1 MTSLAF
7 VPKRIYLMG
16 ICGTAMASLAGLLK
30 EQGHQ
35 VSGSDQNVYPPMS
48 TQLKALG
55 IPIFEGYRADNLGP
69 EIDLVIVGNVISKN
83 NPEAQRMIELGLKYT
98 SLPSAMGE
106 FLIQDRD
113 SYVIAGTH
121 GKTTTTSLLSWVATS
136 AGVSP
141 GFLVGG
147 IPTNFGK
154 SFQIPEGRIFVI
166 EGDEYDTAFFD
177 KVPKFIH
184 YRPKYVILT
193 SIEFDHADIYKD
205 LDHVKAAFRMLLDR
219 IPKGGRL
226 VACFDDARVRSLI
239 EEKTYPFE
247 IQSYGEKFGDW
258 RAQGIE
264 FLPEF
269 CRFQVEHK
277 GTHVAT
283 VETSIFGRYNVA
295 NALSVFV
302 QAKLSGWNHE
312 KILSGFRSFQ
322 GVKRRQEIIGQ
333 PRGITVI
340 EDFAHHPTAV
350 QLTLE
355 GIRERYGSRRIW
367 GIFEPRS
374 ATSRR
379 NIFQKDYIRALG
391 VADISIVAGVFNK
404 DGVDASLRFEPEE
417 LVTALVKAG
426 RSSYFCA
433 QTADIVNLV
442 GSKAATGDVI
452 VIMSNGGFDGIYQK
466 ILTALN

>member
-1 MTSLAF
+1 M
-7 VPKRIYLMG
+7 RIYLMG

-30 EQGHQ
+30 DQGHK

-55 IPIFEGYRADNLGP
+55 IPIHEGYKAENLSS
-69 EIDLVIVGNVISKN
+69 EIDLVIVGNVISRN
-83 NPEAQRMIELGLKYT
+83 NPEAIRMVELGLKYT

-106 FLIQDRD
+106 FLIQNRD

-121 GKTTTTSLLSWVATS
+121 GKTTTTSLLSWVAMAS
-136 AGVSP
+136 GVKP

-147 IPTNFGK
+147 IPKNFGK
-154 SFQIPEGRIFVI
+154 SFQVPEGNVFVI

-184 YRPKYVILT
+184 YRPKNVILT
-193 SIEFDHADIYKD
+193 SVEFDHADIYKD
-205 LDHVKAAFRMLLDR
+205 LDHVKQAFRMLLDR
-219 IPKGGRL
+219 IPADGRM
-226 VACFDDARVRSLI
+226 VACFDDERVRSLLA
-239 EEKTYPFE
+239 EKKYPF
-247 IQSYGEKFGDW
+247 QTHSYGEKFGDW
-258 RAQGIE
+258 KAAGIE

-269 CRFQVEHK
+269 CRFQVEHLGRK
-277 GTHVAT
+277 VAT

-295 NALSVFV
+295 NALAVFV
-302 QAKLSGWNHE
+302 QAKLSGWNE
-312 KILSGFRSFQ
+312 ERILSGFRSFE
-322 GVKRRQEIIGQ
+322 GVKRRQEIIGE

-355 GIRERYGSRRIW
+355 GIRERYGKHRIW

-404 DGVDASLRFEPEE
+404 DGLDPSLRFEPEE
-417 LVTALVKAG
+417 LVTALVREG
-426 RSSYFCA
+426 RDAHFCP
-433 QTADIVNLV
+433 QTADIVKLV
-442 GSKAATGDVI
+442 SSKATPGDVV
-452 VIMSNGGFDGIYQK
+452 VIMSN
-466 ILTALN
+466 